1 MSTKIKVKQPTF
13 IFVRIGSL
21 GVLGGAILACME
33 WENCG
38 SLSLDSELSVWD
50 LVGWKN
56 DDMEGDN
63 RRSVSLDAEPTDDWD
78 LLGGKIDDMEGD
90 NRRSVSLD
98 AEPTDDGDLLGG
110 KIDDMEWLLACG
122 ILFPLII
129 GLPGSDLVG
138 GGIVSIKEFLNVFQF
153 LWKKNRA
160 LKLIVNDNK
169 SLMSL

>member
-78 LLGGKIDDMEGD
+78 LLGGKIDDME
-90 NRRSVSLD
+90 
-98 AEPTDDGDLLGG
+98 
-110 KIDDMEWLLACG
+110 WLLACG
-122 ILFPLII
+122 ILFLLII